1 MLRFAVMFLH
11 AIFMVVMI
19 QVSTIAIASESL
31 SSTDSYLITKVTDGD
46 SLRAGKL
53 RIRLHGIDAPEMK
66 QICKAENGAS
76 YPCGVSARAHLID
89 MIQPPAEIR
98 CQTITRDRYKRLVM
112 RCFKAGIDLNA
123 AMVRDGWAVAYR
135 RYSKDYIA
143 EENQAKASQKGLF
156 AGSFQ
161 KPEQWRIDN

>member
-1 MLRFAVMFLH
+1 MQSR
-11 AIFMVVMI
+11 
-19 QVSTIAIASESL
+19 
-31 SSTDSYLITKVTDGD
+31 
-46 SLRAGKL
+46 
-53 RIRLHGIDAPEMK
+53 
-66 QICKAENGAS
+66 NGAS